1 MPSWRKVCTI
11 LAVVLLAVILLLNYF
26 GSPLT
31 RYQLERQVADYL
43 QELGYQQEDLAE
55 LNSVYD
61 RHARNKYMVKVVFA
75 DAPKAAHYYY
85 YDEELELQEVEQI
98 GK

>member
-1 MPSWRKVCTI
+1 MLSWRKLCTV
-11 LAVVLLAVILLLNYF
+11 ASVLLLAAILLLYYF

-43 QELGYQQEDLAE
+43 QAQGYEAAE
-55 LNSVYD
+55 LLELDSVYD
-61 RHARNKYMVKVVFA
+61 RHGHNKYVVRVVFA
-75 DAPKAAHYYY
+75 TAPEAAHYYY
-85 YDEELELQEVEQI
+85 YNSELELQETEQI